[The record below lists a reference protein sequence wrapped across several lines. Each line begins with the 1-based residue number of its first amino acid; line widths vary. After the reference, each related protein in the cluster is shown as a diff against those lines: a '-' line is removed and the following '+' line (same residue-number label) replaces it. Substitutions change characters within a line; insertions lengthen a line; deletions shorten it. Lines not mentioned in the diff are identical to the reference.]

1 MAQSCGA
8 GAPQECTQ
16 DVGTLRTLLWKV
28 LSHLYWQV
36 LVLLQ
41 SSPWQEKASLI
52 LLSFKWFLWSKQRP

>member
-1 MAQSCGA
+1 
-8 GAPQECTQ
+8 
-16 DVGTLRTLLWKV
+16 VGTLRTLLWKV

-41 SSPWQEKASLI
+41 SSPWQEEGSLL